1 GGLSWWINLLIV
13 PVLAAC
19 ALTLAV
25 ERPRIDRA
33 AALAPLA
40 FLAGSLPVWL
50 FAAVYARLPILSVA
64 PATPHHV
71 REHARRL
78 LANALPRLA
87 GVPDAFMGTRVLG
100 VITVA
105 LLGIGLVLA
114 LSDSRALRS
123 GRLLLGLAVAVS
135 LAGVLVTERGQTLA
149 TEDPR

>member
-1 GGLSWWINLLIV
+1 
-13 PVLAAC
+13 
-19 ALTLAV
+19 
-25 ERPRIDRA
+25 
-33 AALAPLA
+33 
-40 FLAGSLPVWL
+40 
-50 FAAVYARLPILSVA
+50 LSVA
-64 PATPHHV
+64 PATPHQV
-71 REHARRL
+71 REHGRRL

-123 GRLLLGLAVAVS
+123 GRLLLGLAVAGS

-149 TEDPR
+149 TEDPRYPLPVLALLPVILGGALSQMARRHAAWAGVATVALVLAHGAAAGAAYPALRSREAWQ